1 MKLILARHGE
11 TEWNRLRRIQGI
23 SDLELNQK
31 GFEQAEALARALKEE
46 NVTAIYTSPL
56 KRARDTAQI
65 IARFHRV
72 EVVSLYGL
80 RELDAGEVDGLTYD
94 EMRVQYGDFLEKWIN
109 DCTSVRPPGG
119 CTLDELQV
127 QVWSAIEEILERE
140 RLESPEKARS
150 PKGKG
155 VIVAV
160 AHFFPILTILSKV
173 LGLNLSECR
182 RMKLDLASLT
192 TLDFTPART
201 VLVSMN
207 DTCHLRGNDQ

>member
-1 MKLILARHGE
+1 MRLILARHGE

-23 SDLELNQK
+23 SDLELNQR
-31 GFEQAEALARALKEE
+31 GFEQAEALARALKKE
-46 NVTAIYTSPL
+46 NVRSIYTSPL

-72 EVVSLYGL
+72 KVVSLYGL

-119 CTLDELQV
+119 CTLDELQE
-127 QVWSAIEEILERE
+127 QVWSAIEEILDRE
-140 RLESPEKARS
+140 RRESPKEAKK
-150 PKGKG
+150 PKDEGA
-155 VIVAV
+155 IIAV
-160 AHFFPILTILSKV
+160 AHFFPILTILCKI
-173 LGLNLSECR
+173 LGLDLSECR

-192 TLDFTPART
+192 TLDFTNTRT

-207 DTCHLRGNDQ
+207 DTCHLRGNDR